1 MRKALSQAF
10 QAARLTVGCKLNL
23 HLTIAGVLD
32 NGYHSLKTLFY
43 YLPAPS
49 DIIEIEPGEPGE
61 GLRLFCPGFPELE
74 TKDNILARTYELFS
88 AQCGARH
95 DITVTLHKNIPMG
108 AGLGGGSADAAALL
122 TWLNRCAGNENSLDN
137 EALVSLAARLG
148 ADVPFFVYIDK
159 NKGAKAA
166 WGQGIGEKLTPA
178 EITELTGL
186 YLLLVFPP
194 VGVSTAW
201 AYAAWDKLALKQQS
215 SDAFFAPEHLTSAEP
230 EDKYPHAQALRLYN
244 SFEAVVF
251 PEYAELRHIKERLLR
266 SGAAA
271 ALMSG
276 SGSTLFGLFRN
287 QDKAQESAAGFQRE
301 NCNCIL
307 QQL

>member
-95 DITVTLHKNIPMG
+95 AFGRFSRKI
-108 AGLGGGSADAAALL
+108 
-122 TWLNRCAGNENSLDN
+122 GNDEDLQ
-137 EALVSLAARLG
+137 
-148 ADVPFFVYIDK
+148 F
-159 NKGAKAA
+159 
-166 WGQGIGEKLTPA
+166 
-178 EITELTGL
+178 
-186 YLLLVFPP
+186 
-194 VGVSTAW
+194 
-201 AYAAWDKLALKQQS
+201 YA
-215 SDAFFAPEHLTSAEP
+215 
-230 EDKYPHAQALRLYN
+230 
-244 SFEAVVF
+244 V
-251 PEYAELRHIKERLLR
+251 
-266 SGAAA
+266 
-271 ALMSG
+271 
-276 SGSTLFGLFRN
+276 LFGFRREKFVAVRTHRSSLGFLMWN
-287 QDKAQESAAGFQRE
+287 RSPASAP
-301 NCNCIL
+301 
-307 QQL
+307 